1 MLLPRKVQPL
11 ERLLKSK
18 IVDIDTGTFV
28 HGSFFREQG
37 SGILTESPLSRNVAK
52 LMFMHM
58 LGYPTHFGQ
67 METLKLVASNEF
79 ADKRIGY
86 LGLMLLLDERQEVLM
101 LVTNSLKND
110 LNSSDQYVIGIALTA
125 LGNICSSEMARD
137 LSPEVDRLLCSP
149 NPYIR
154 KKAALCARR
163 MVHRVPD
170 MMEVFAD
177 RAMEQL
183 NERNHAVVLTG
194 VTLMIDIVSVEKLFK
209 AVFAQCVPLLCRILK
224 VLISG
229 GFASEYD
236 VSGVSD
242 PYLQAKIL
250 HLLRLLSEDDE
261 AVGDS
266 ISDILAQVATNV
278 DNNKTSGNAVLYECV
293 RTIMSVKGN
302 SGLRV
307 LAVNILGRFL
317 GYRDNNM
324 RYIALSLLLKAL
336 AEDPEALQRH
346 RNVILECIRDD
357 DDSIRR
363 KALDLVFVLV
373 NPRNSKDIITE
384 LVEYL
389 KVCDSSFRKELTDKA
404 CILIQKISPEPLWY
418 IDLLLVII
426 SECGECV
433 SEDACRA
440 LILTILNAEKYHKYA
455 CERFF
460 AAWQESKEA
469 NPALIQVAL
478 WLCGEYAIENNEE
491 ISLELCSPIDIDVLL
506 KMIKEVLGDPEVPET
521 CQLYA
526 LTALGKMCAKTNAP
540 EIKERIRS
548 LISSMTTNIS
558 IESQNRSMEYISLYP
573 HKTVYDTVFSSIP
586 ALEGV
591 DPAISEEEDEQD
603 LISQQDTLDLSQL
616 LGIDDVQVKNEV
628 VFEAYQ
634 DAVLKVE
641 ILVQKRKDNDIEFTA
656 KYFNIGYVPLDE
668 FRVQAAVPKYMK
680 LKLEAA
686 SLSHLPPGSKDPATQ
701 KMSITTLDPKKSK
714 QVLMKIRL
722 MYTIEGEPKV
732 VVADV
737 KFPDL

>member
-1 MLLPRKVQPL
+1 
-11 ERLLKSK
+11 
-18 IVDIDTGTFV
+18 
-28 HGSFFREQG
+28 
-37 SGILTESPLSRNVAK
+37 
-52 LMFMHM
+52 MFMHM

-67 METLKLVASNEF
+67 METLKLVASSEF
-79 ADKRIGY
+79 ADKRVGY

-110 LNSSDQYVIGIALTA
+110 LNSPDQFVIGIALTA

-183 NERNHAVVLTG
+183 NEKNHAVVLTG

-224 VLISG
+224 VLVSG

-242 PYLQAKIL
+242 PYLQVKIL
-250 HLLRLLSEDDE
+250 HLLRLLSEDDDT
-261 AVGDS
+261 VGDS
-266 ISDILAQVATNV
+266 ISDILAQVATSV

-324 RYIALSLLLKAL
+324 RYIALSLLLKTL

-373 NPRNSKDIITE
+373 NPRNSKEIITE

-389 KVCDSSFRKELTDKA
+389 KVCDPSFRKELTDKA
-404 CILIQKISPEPLWY
+404 CILIQKISPEPRWY
-418 IDLLLVII
+418 IDSLLVII
-426 SECGECV
+426 SECGELV

-460 AAWQESKEA
+460 AAWQESKET
-469 NPALIQVAL
+469 NPALTQVAL
-478 WLCGEYAIENNEE
+478 WLCGEYAVEKAQE
-491 ISLELCSPIDIDVLL
+491 ISLELCSPIDIDMLL
-506 KMIKEVLGDPEVPET
+506 TMIKRVLDDHEAPEI
-521 CQLYA
+521 CHLYA
-526 LTALGKMCAKTNAP
+526 LTALGKICAKTDVP
-540 EIKERIRS
+540 EIKERIK
-548 LISSMTTNIS
+548 LLLSSMTTNIS
-558 IESQNRSMEYISLYP
+558 IEAQNRSMEYLSLYP
-573 HKTVYDTVFSSIP
+573 YRNVYDVVFSSIP
-586 ALEGV
+586 ILEGV
-591 DPAISEEEDEQD
+591 DPAMSVEESDPDLTSEQD
-603 LISQQDTLDLSQL
+603 TFDLSQL
-616 LGIDDVQVKNEV
+616 LGINDVEPTKEIG
-628 VFEAYQ
+628 FEAYR
-634 DAVLKVE
+634 DEILRVE
-641 ILVQKRKDNDIEFTA
+641 IVIQNRTDDNIDFIA
-656 KYFNIGYVPLDE
+656 KYYNIGDVALHE

-686 SLSHLPPGSKDPATQ
+686 STSEILPGSEEPVTQ
-701 KMSITTLDPKKSK
+701 KMYITTIDAKKSK

-722 MYTIEGEPKV
+722 MYAIGGDSKV
-732 VVADV
+732 VIAEI
-737 KFPDL
+737 KFPEL